1 MAKKNDNEYS
11 DMMIQYINK
20 KKEYEDCI
28 LFYRLGDF
36 YEMFFEDAVTC
47 SKELELV
54 LTSKNCGNDKKA
66 PMCGVPFHSAENY
79 VRRLVNRGYKVAICE
94 QLTKPVPGKVVQRDV
109 VRVIS
114 PGTLIDDSMLES
126 SSNNYIACIIKE
138 DNKYAISY
146 CDISTGDFYAEKD
159 TDNINKI
166 EDIIIKVRPA
176 EIIGNKNINEKDF
189 SLAVQSIIPAINKYE
204 DYYFDDFEVD
214 KILKKQ
220 FCDNYKNLYSLN
232 NDKLC
237 IKACGGLI
245 INLEETQKRE
255 LYQLN
260 KIKFNEDN
268 ENLILDINTRRN
280 LEITETMRDRKKR
293 GTLLWVLDQTTT
305 SMGARCIKNWVSNP
319 LKNEKEINLRL
330 NAIEELNSNFILRDK
345 IINEL
350 KEIQDIERIASKIA
364 YNNASP
370 KDYISLKYSLKVLP
384 NIQKLLSTTKSS
396 KLNLTIPDLSEVY
409 NIIDKSII
417 DEREDNSVRT
427 PQIIREGN
435 FIKKGYNEELDRIKN
450 ISSCSKKLVLEL
462 ENREKEKT
470 GILKLK
476 TGYNSVFG
484 YYIEIPKSQIELV
497 PYNYVRKQTTANTE
511 RYITE
516 ELKNLEYDIANA
528 STMSLQIELDLYSKL
543 REFMLN
549 YLERMQSVSK
559 MIAELDCLI
568 SLSLVATRNNYVKP
582 KINSKINSINII
594 EGRHPVIEKILSG
607 SQFISNDTYLDN
619 DNRAMIITGPN
630 MSGKSTYMRQVALIT
645 LMAHIGSFVPC
656 KSAEICLTDRIFT
669 RVGASDDLAFGQS
682 TFMVEMSEVSN
693 ILLNATDKSLVILD
707 EVGRGTS
714 TFDGLSIAWAVIE
727 YICKNIKCKTLFATH
742 YHELTEL
749 EGQLEGVKNYKIN
762 VKEYNG
768 SVIFLHKIVR
778 GGALKSFG
786 IEVAKLAGVPEKVIE
801 RAKDIS
807 NLLENKDLNFNLRN
821 SEEEVLNKNII
832 NKNNEVVSILKD
844 IKIERISPME
854 AFEILN
860 DLIKRI

>member
-204 DYYFDDFEVD
+204 DYYFDEFEVD

-345 IINEL
+345 IVNEL

-396 KLNLTIPDLSEVY
+396 KLNLIIPDLSEVY

-607 SQFISNDTYLDN
+607 SQFISNDTYLDS

-821 SEEEVLNKNII
+821 SEEKVLNKNII
-832 NKNNEVVSILKD
+832 NKNNEVFSILKD